1 MGPLISLTMVVVVLV
16 VGGVVGIVVLMVLVI
31 VVGMAVTGAR
41 STTATLDVGLALM
54 KAMGT
59 CLLSGR
65 Y

>member
-16 VGGVVGIVVLMVLVI
+16 VGGVVG
-31 VVGMAVTGAR
+31 MAVAGAR
-41 STTATLDVGLALM
+41 STTATLDMGLALM